1 MNDDNYVHGY
11 SQWESERLHDQ
22 AGTLAELLHHDTRYA
37 AGRRV
42 LEAGCGVGAQT
53 IILASHSPE
62 ADITSVDINALSI
75 ADASR
80 LLLEHGVRNVT
91 LLEADIFA
99 LPFEAESLDDIF
111 ICFLLEHLAEPVE
124 AFGHLKGVL
133 KPGGTLTVIEGDH
146 GSAFFHPDSE
156 YARAAIQC
164 LIEVQAS
171 LGGDSLIGRRLF
183 PLLQQAGFK
192 DVTVSPRFVY
202 ADASRPEMVDG
213 FTRKTFNAMVEG
225 ARDQAIAAALATPD
239 DFDRGVR
246 DLYRSAEPGGTFCYT
261 FFKAFA
267 TK

>member
-62 ADITSVDINALSI
+62 ADITSVDINASSI

-91 LLEADIFA
+91 LIEADIFA
-99 LPFEAESLDDIF
+99 LPFEAEKD
-111 ICFLLEHLAEPVE
+111 
-124 AFGHLKGVL
+124 VL

-164 LIEVQAS
+164 LIEVQAG

-202 ADASRPEMVDG
+202 ADASRPAMVDG

-261 FFKAFA
+261 FFKAA
-267 TK
+267 GVK